1 MNGILGKKLGMTQ
14 LFKEDGTCLPVT
26 VLQAGPCKVLQ
37 VKVADTAE
45 LPDDQQTA
53 ATNHGKKRGKSTR
66 ARRADGYYAV
76 QLGFDDKPEKSAS
89 KPERGHAAK
98 AKVAPQR
105 FVREIRCSALPE
117 QKQGDEV
124 TLAVLDG
131 VKRVDVT
138 GTTKGRGFAGTIKRW
153 NFAGQATTHGNS
165 KHHRKPGGIGR
176 QYSTNKGVPKG
187 KKMCGHYG
195 VERVTTQNL
204 EVVKVDPDRNLIY
217 VRGAVPGHRSA
228 YVVVQ
233 RSVKN
238 SRQAK

>member
-14 LFKEDGTCLPVT
+14 LFQDDGTCLPVT

-45 LPDDQQTA
+45 LPDDQQKA
-53 ATNHGKKRGKSTR
+53 STNHGKKRGKSSR

-76 QLGFDDKPEKSAS
+76 QLGFDEKPEKSAS
-89 KPERGHAAK
+89 KPELGHARK
-98 AKVAPQR
+98 AKVTPQR
-105 FVREIRCSALPE
+105 FVREIRCDALPE
-117 QKQGDEV
+117 HKQGDEV

-153 NFAGQATTHGNS
+153 NFARQATTHAIA
-165 KHHRKPGGIGR
+165 KPPQARWHRPPVFDQQGR
-176 QYSTNKGVPKG
+176 AQG

-204 EVVKVDPDRNLIY
+204 EVVKVDTERNLIY

-238 SRQAK
+238 SRN